1 MIKAEVVSMAKSE
14 ILSMAVR
21 EQVKVKF
28 LYGLNEVVLDPY
40 FILFEEDGTKAIY
53 GKSSNEGDLR
63 RYSCKK
69 MANIRLLKMH
79 FNPVIP
85 VSPSYN

>member
-1 MIKAEVVSMAKSE
+1 MVKSE
-14 ILSMAVR
+14 ILSMAIK
-21 EQVKVKF
+21 EQVKVRF
-28 LYGLNEVVLDPY
+28 LYGLNEIILDPY

-53 GKSSNEGDLR
+53 GMSAGGGDLR

-69 MANIRLLKMH
+69 MANIKLLTMH
-79 FNPVIP
+79 FQPIVP